1 MLFFD
6 AYYIWF
12 DLAISGLLHHTE
24 NMSIESKTA
33 FGTVSV
39 KVIATR
45 QRPMIGISVSK
56 CLMIYRYLT
65 AIPVTLKASPVFE
78 FIFSCK

>member
-1 MLFFD
+1 MLFFG

-39 KVIATR
+39 KVIAAAHDR
-45 QRPMIGISVSK
+45 HK
-56 CLMIYRYLT
+56 CIEMFDDLPLFDCNT
-65 AIPVTLKASPVFE
+65 CDT
-78 FIFSCK
+78 